1 MQHPSPTVK
10 LEAIPEQQES
20 KAVESLI
27 VPIPDKKKKKPNNG
41 WTAEQEDLVAN
52 WADVASCYRILHDK
66 TSKRYQKFNLGMTIP
81 VIILSTLTGTA
92 NFGMGSFFGND
103 AGNQRIASLAIGGF
117 SLVAGLM
124 TTLGN
129 NLRFAQNMESHR
141 VSAVSWGKYQRS
153 IAVELALHPNERQDS
168 IDFIKICRAE
178 LDRLIEQS
186 PEIPDKII
194 ADFERMFN
202 NVDLKKPDVCNY
214 LERTYV
220 YRTLRRAGP
229 PADYIGGEDDFV
241 AAAPANPALSRIQS
255 FVVKSR
261 STTPRNVIDITGISH
276 V

>member
-1 MQHPSPTVK
+1 M
-10 LEAIPEQQES
+10 EAKPI
-20 KAVESLI
+20 ESLTVS
-27 VPIPDKKKKKPNNG
+27 VPPPEKKRKKPYNG

-103 AGNQRIASLAIGGF
+103 ANNQRIASLAIGGF

-220 YRTLRRAGP
+220 YRTLKRAGP
-229 PADYIGGEDDFV
+229 PTDYVAPEDEFV
-241 AAAPANPALSRIQS
+241 AAAAAPVNPALSRIQS

>member
-1 MQHPSPTVK
+1 
-10 LEAIPEQQES
+10 
-20 KAVESLI
+20 
-27 VPIPDKKKKKPNNG
+27 
-41 WTAEQEDLVAN
+41 
-52 WADVASCYRILHDK
+52 
-66 TSKRYQKFNLGMTIP
+66 
-81 VIILSTLTGTA
+81 
-92 NFGMGSFFGND
+92 
-103 AGNQRIASLAIGGF
+103 
-117 SLVAGLM
+117 M

-194 ADFERMFN
+194 ADFEKMFN

-214 LERTYV
+214 LERTHV
-220 YRTLRRAGP
+220 YRTLKRAPGP
-229 PADYIGGEDDFV
+229 NDYAAATDDFV
-241 AAAPANPALSRIQS
+241 IPATPTMANPALTRIQS

-261 STTPRNVIDITGISH
+261 STTPRNVIDISTT
-276 V
+276 